1 MGNKDVIYT
10 AGGILWKKVSG
21 EYKIGLVCRKSFGE
35 KWTLPQGQLKE
46 NESWEAAALRE
57 IEEEVGVKAKIIKY
71 ADTINYK
78 AGETPKV
85 VIYYHMQ
92 IAGESMTLLDSDIIR
107 SEWYTPREALDLLAY
122 EEEKELVKGIQFPG
136 SDFMENIR
144 KFSRQFGPVHYI
156 RHLNTKSRAER
167 LEGELKTT
175 RVELDYAIKKAAGK
189 DESPAWGVHA
199 MELLDKAEIEM
210 RNNNLDLGWKKLHAA
225 GRLSIY
231 GMTDGELAG
240 KADTIRIEAEKLNE
254 WRKSAIYK
262 LLGDPDHPLADLNAD
277 SLARAARIRD
287 EFYGNEYYK
296 NRLTQDVF
304 SVLLFTM
311 VVSTVG
317 IVLYF
322 FLTDIENL
330 IIHNDA
336 GRSVSTLGMVVGVLL
351 FGLLGGS
358 ISSLFHIRDSSVN
371 TRIPEIISHNFVTV
385 VRVIIGGGSA
395 LVIFIFLESELSGL
409 ILQDID
415 LKPANPFTYFA
426 FAFVAGFT
434 ERLLLKAVSSI
445 TGRG

>member
-1 MGNKDVIYT
+1 
-10 AGGILWKKVSG
+10 
-21 EYKIGLVCRKSFGE
+21 
-35 KWTLPQGQLKE
+35 
-46 NESWEAAALRE
+46 
-57 IEEEVGVKAKIIKY
+57 
-71 ADTINYK
+71 
-78 AGETPKV
+78 
-85 VIYYHMQ
+85 
-92 IAGESMTLLDSDIIR
+92 
-107 SEWYTPREALDLLAY
+107 
-122 EEEKELVKGIQFPG
+122 
-136 SDFMENIR
+136 
-144 KFSRQFGPVHYI
+144 
-156 RHLNTKSRAER
+156 
-167 LEGELKTT
+167 
-175 RVELDYAIKKAAGK
+175 VELDYAIKKAAGK
-189 DESPAWGVHA
+189 DDPPDWGVHA
-199 MELLDKAEIEM
+199 MELLDKAENEM

-225 GRLSIY
+225 RRLSIY

-240 KADTIRIEAEKLNE
+240 KADTIRIEAEKLNG
-254 WRKSAIYK
+254 WRTTAIYK
-262 LLGDPDHPLADLNAD
+262 LIGDPDHPLADLNAD

-304 SVLLFTM
+304 SVLLFSM
-311 VVSTVG
+311 VVCTVG

-330 IIHNDA
+330 IIQNDA

-415 LKPANPFTYFA
+415 LKPANPFTYLA
-426 FAFVAGFT
+426 FAFLAGFT

-445 TGRG
+445 TGSG